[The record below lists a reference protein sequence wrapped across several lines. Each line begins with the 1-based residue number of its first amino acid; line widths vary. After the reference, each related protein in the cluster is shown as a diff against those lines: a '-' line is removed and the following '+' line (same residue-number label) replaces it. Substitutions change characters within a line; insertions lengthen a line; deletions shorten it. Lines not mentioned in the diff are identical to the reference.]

1 MQRLHG
7 GNDTQFGKP
16 FDVSFSND
24 FDMLD
29 AMAAVTLAIGIL
41 TSMFTAITVTRAIV
55 QVVYGGRRINKI
67 SI

>member
-1 MQRLHG
+1 LFAIGTGQIKG
-7 GNDTQFGKP
+7 F
-16 FDVSFSND
+16 
-24 FDMLD
+24 
-29 AMAAVTLAIGIL
+29 AVTLAIGIL